1 MRWEVFSELYLMKN
15 QDKKNEDWEINFKY
29 SPRKTVLFAI
39 FANTICHGLLKMK
52 TVYVNLNI
60 NL

>member
-29 SPRKTVLFAI
+29 SPRKTVPFVI
-39 FANTICHGLLKMK
+39 FANAICHGLLKMK